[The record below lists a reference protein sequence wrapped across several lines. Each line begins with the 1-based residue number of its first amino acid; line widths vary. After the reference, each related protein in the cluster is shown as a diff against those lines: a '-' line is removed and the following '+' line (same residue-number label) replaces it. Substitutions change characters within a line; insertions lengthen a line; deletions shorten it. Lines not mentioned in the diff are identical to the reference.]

1 MLNLIWKQAK
11 QKGLGKSQSR
21 KSGLTAIYLIKLTR
35 AALGTR
41 RKISIAI
48 PT

>member
-1 MLNLIWKQAK
+1 M

-21 KSGLTAIYLIKLTR
+21 KKRVNRYLIKSTR